1 MKAVA
6 AEEPAST
13 RDGSGRGGLLTDL
26 YELNM
31 AAVYLR
37 RGMTGPAT
45 FSLFVRQLPPDRGF
59 LVAAGLADCLGF
71 LERFGFRAGEL
82 DWLGANLGLDGAT
95 LDAFARLRFT
105 GDVWAVPEGRVVLAG
120 EPLLEVTAPI
130 AEAQLVETALL
141 NEVTFQMAVAAK
153 AARCRLAAGGADLV
167 DFAFRRTQ
175 GVDAAMAVARA
186 TAMVGFVATSNVEA
200 ARRFG
205 LPVAGTMA
213 HSFIEAFPDER
224 AAFRAFAEQF
234 PDRSTFLVDTYDTV
248 GGVRAAIDVIGE
260 LGLRERPGGRLGVRL
275 DSGDLGALAAAAR
288 RLLDEA
294 GLRQVRIFASGGL
307 DEHGIADLVGRR
319 APIDAYGVGTKVGVV
334 ADAPYLDTAYKLV
347 ADGGCPVMKL
357 SPGKVNPPG
366 AKQVFRGSLAAGDLI
381 GTRDELA
388 PAGHEP
394 LLVPV
399 MLGGRRTG
407 ANGDLAAA
415 RARFDRD
422 LAALPAAALALRGPV
437 PPPVRLSRRLQRLRD
452 QVQAD
457 LRRRYPPGGAP
468 S

>member
-1 MKAVA
+1 MGG
-6 AEEPAST
+6 AEVLGEHD
-13 RDGSGRGGLLTDL
+13 RRGGLLTDL

-37 RGMTGPAT
+37 REMRAPAT

-59 LVAAGLADCLGF
+59 LVAAGLADCLEF
-71 LERFGFRAGEL
+71 LARFGFSTDEL
-82 DWLGANLGLDGAT
+82 DWLEANLGLDQAT
-95 LDAFARLRFT
+95 LDAFAELGFT
-105 GDVWAVPEGRVVLAG
+105 GEVWAVPEGRVVLAG

-141 NEVTFQMAVAAK
+141 NEITFQTAVASK

-175 GVDAAMAVARA
+175 GTDAAMAVARA

-213 HSFIEAFPDER
+213 HSFIEAFEDER
-224 AAFRAFAEQF
+224 AAFRAFAGEF
-234 PDRSTFLVDTYDTV
+234 PDRATFLVDTYDTL
-248 GGVRAAIDVIGE
+248 GGVRAAIEVIGE
-260 LGLRERPGGRLGVRL
+260 LGLRERLGIRI
-275 DSGDLGALAAAAR
+275 DSGDLAQLAVAAR
-288 RLLDEA
+288 RLLDQA
-294 GLRQVRIFASGGL
+294 GLQQVRIFASGGL
-307 DEHGIADLVGRR
+307 DEHVIADLVARQV
-319 APIDAYGVGTKVGVV
+319 PIDAYGVGTKVGVS

-347 ADGGCPVMKL
+347 AYDGRPVMKL
-357 SPGKVNPPG
+357 SPGKITAPG
-366 AKQVFRGSLAAGDLI
+366 PKQVFRGPPSEGDI
-381 GTRDELA
+381 VGMREEPV

-399 MLGGRRTG
+399 MVGGQPTD

-415 RARFDRD
+415 RARFQDD
-422 LAALPAAALALRGPV
+422 LGRLPATARALQDAQ
-437 PPPVRLSRRLQRLRD
+437 PPPVRLSEQLQGLRER
-452 QVQAD
+452 VQARLPHRD
-457 LRRRYPPGGAP
+457 RPARP
-468 S
+468 

>member
-1 MKAVA
+1 MGG
-6 AEEPAST
+6 AEVPGEQD
-13 RDGSGRGGLLTDL
+13 RRGGLLTDL

-37 RGMTGPAT
+37 REMRAAAT

-59 LVAAGLADCLGF
+59 LVAAGLADCLEF
-71 LERFGFRAGEL
+71 LERFGFSTDDL
-82 DWLGANLGLDGAT
+82 DWLEANLGLDQAT
-95 LDAFARLRFT
+95 LDALAELGFT

-141 NEVTFQMAVAAK
+141 NEVTFQTAVASK

-205 LPVAGTMA
+205 LPAAGTMA
-213 HSFIEAFPDER
+213 HSFIEAFEDEG
-224 AAFRAFAEQF
+224 AAFRAFASKF
-234 PDRSTFLVDTYDTV
+234 PDRATFLVDTYDTL
-248 GGVRAAIDVIGE
+248 GGVRAAIEVIGE
-260 LGLRERPGGRLGVRL
+260 LGLRERLGIRI
-275 DSGDLGALAAAAR
+275 DSGDLAELAVAAR
-288 RLLDEA
+288 QLLDQA
-294 GLRQVRIFASGGL
+294 GLEQVRIFASGGL
-307 DEHGIADLVGRR
+307 DEQVIADLVARR
-319 APIDAYGVGTKVGVV
+319 APIDAYGVGTKVGVS

-347 ADGGCPVMKL
+347 AYAGRPVMKL
-357 SPGKVNPPG
+357 SPGKITAPG
-366 AKQVFRGSLAAGDLI
+366 PKQVFRGPLSEGDI
-381 GTRDELA
+381 VGMRDE
-388 PAGHEP
+388 PVPTGHEP

-399 MLGGRRTG
+399 MLGGRPTG

-415 RARFDRD
+415 RARFEDD
-422 LAALPAAALALRGPV
+422 LGRLPTTARALQDAR
-437 PPPVRLSRRLQRLRD
+437 PPPVRLSEQLQGLRERVRAQLPHRD
-452 QVQAD
+452 RPA
-457 LRRRYPPGGAP
+457 RP
-468 S
+468 